1 MELKGATEYTVRAN
15 RLRTV
20 ERAQCLGLAYMTR
33 CVNHAYPAKNVNDG
47 SHPALGEKGARILI
61 GYVKQQQ
68 PTTFSP
74 VGKHFSLGSR
84 FR

>member
-1 MELKGATEYTVRAN
+1 MELKGATEYT
-15 RLRTV
+15 LRTNRSRAG

-33 CVNHAYPAKNVNDG
+33 CVNHACPAKDVNDG

-61 GYVKQQQ
+61 GYVKQQK

-74 VGKHFSLGSR
+74 VGKQFSLGSR